1 LTFCKQNDIILK
13 KEGVHIMDANT
24 IIQLVGSLGFPI
36 VMCGALFWRMVK
48 SDEQHKAEMDKLSE
62 ALNNNTIALT
72 KLSDKLEKGD

>member
-1 LTFCKQNDIILK
+1 
-13 KEGVHIMDANT
+13 MDANT
-24 IIQLVGSLGFPI
+24 IIQLVGILGFPI

-72 KLSDKLEKGD
+72 KLSDNLDKE

>member
-1 LTFCKQNDIILK
+1 MTFCKQNDIILK